1 MPDCQTLEDHSLH
14 SRDRYDPGRL
24 HTHAARLFCY
34 DCQPRAVRESYSCS
48 VLRGNR
54 ICSEE
59 HCSLQGRR
67 QTMKQ
72 RMFIIVWSVIGIL
85 ITGLCVIVITSLI
98 PYYNIVGKM
107 ALVVVA
113 MALLCLIVLM
123 FSFTKSRVS
132 IWHNRERLII
142 AGDVVAY
149 INQAGLI
156 ENLTAQNYAAQIAPN
171 VTVRQIAPPAQQVE
185 QDTSSD
191 EDTVRDLIVRGTAL
205 KSIAESTGWTYYR
218 VQKLYAQMKESNE
231 I

>member
-1 MPDCQTLEDHSLH
+1 MIVSIPTSAGMINLCLT
-14 SRDRYDPGRL
+14 
-24 HTHAARLFCY
+24 ARL
-34 DCQPRAVRESYSCS
+34 
-48 VLRGNR
+48 L
-54 ICSEE
+54 
-59 HCSLQGRR
+59 
-67 QTMKQ
+67 K
-72 RMFIIVWSVIGIL
+72 IIA
-85 ITGLCVIVITSLI
+85 C
-98 PYYNIVGKM
+98 IVG
-107 ALVVVA
+107 
-113 MALLCLIVLM
+113 I
-123 FSFTKSRVS
+123 
-132 IWHNRERLII
+132 
-142 AGDVVAY
+142 G